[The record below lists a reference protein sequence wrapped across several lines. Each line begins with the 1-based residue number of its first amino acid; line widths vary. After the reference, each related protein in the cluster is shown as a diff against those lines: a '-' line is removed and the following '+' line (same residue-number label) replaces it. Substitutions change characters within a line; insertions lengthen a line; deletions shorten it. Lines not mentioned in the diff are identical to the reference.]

1 MKLSIA
7 WIFDHIDADWKK
19 IDVAHLVQRFNEMV
33 AEIEGVTKI
42 HLDLN
47 PFSIARVTHIHPDNI
62 VLFSS
67 EWSSEHILPS
77 RKGAMVGQY
86 FLIKK
91 NETDCVWGNAQD
103 LGGGKDMLIPQLK
116 ISQSEDAGQ
125 WKQAFESQD
134 YILEIDNKS
143 ITHRPD
149 MWGHR
154 GFAREVAALLD
165 VPFKDQIEFVTQKD
179 VNQQPVVC
187 PASKA
192 NSFGVHIDAPEVC
205 KQIATITLD
214 NVQVP
219 ASSLWMAHRLA
230 RVDARAIDGIVD
242 ITNYVMLDWGQPMH
256 AFDASAFAPK
266 QLVVRKAKNKES
278 LTVLDGE
285 TIQLTEHDIIISDG
299 NKALALA
306 GVMGGRDSGV
316 SDSTT
321 SMLIESAC
329 FDAATIRKT
338 AARYKKRTEAS
349 VRFEKSLDPYQ
360 TVVAIMRF
368 LKLMQHA
375 GIQATQSQEIST
387 VGAIEKQ
394 TIITITHQMIEKRL
408 GVTIA
413 TEFVCK
419 KLSQLGFGVN
429 LANGTYT
436 IEVPTFRATKDIKIK
451 EDIIE
456 EIGRYYGY
464 TVLEPEL
471 PRLQLKPSADLG
483 WVYNQR
489 KIKQTLAY
497 ACNMQELY
505 TYAFFDE
512 EFLTTIKWQPGTTLE
527 VQSPV
532 SENWRRLVTTLVPN
546 LLKSVVQSSADF
558 DTLNFFELAR
568 TWQPNTQ
575 KIELKSLAGIFFDK
589 KSVDFYD
596 AKLQLQK
603 LCDALNLTVE
613 WEVVE
618 QPEMPWYAPNQTA
631 HIMHNDQSI
640 GIAGKVH
647 PTFLSS
653 ICQGDAFIFELD
665 ADFLLNYKH
674 PVIQFVAASKYPEMV
689 RDISILI
696 DSAMTSDQ
704 VAHVIAQANTK
715 ITQVSLLD
723 FFEKNEWPDKRAM
736 TFRFVICDHDRTM
749 KKEEADVIWDT
760 VAVNLKNVGAVI
772 R

>member
-19 IDVAHLVQRFNEMV
+19 IDVAHLVQRFNQMV
-33 AEIEGVTKI
+33 AEIEGFTKI
-42 HLDLN
+42 HLDLA
-47 PFSIARVTHIHPDNI
+47 PFSIACVTQVNPDNI
-62 VLFSS
+62 VLLSK
-67 EWSSEHILPS
+67 EWSSEHTLPY
-77 RKGAMVGQY
+77 RKGALVGQY

-91 NETDCVWGNAQD
+91 DDTNCVWGNAQD
-103 LGGGKDMLIPQLK
+103 LGGGKDMLIPPLK
-116 ISQSEDAGQ
+116 IKESDVAGQ
-125 WKQAFESQD
+125 WKQSFEAHD

-165 VPFKDQIEFVTQKD
+165 LPFKEQAEFVTQKN
-179 VNQQPVVC
+179 VNQQPVLC
-187 PASKA
+187 SASKA
-192 NSFGVHIDAPEVC
+192 NSFLVQIDAPQAC
-205 KQIATITLD
+205 KQIAAITLD
-214 NVQVP
+214 NIQVP

-256 AFDASAFAPK
+256 AFDSNAFDQK
-266 QLVVRKAKNKES
+266 QLIPRMAKNKES
-278 LTVLDGE
+278 LTLLDGE
-285 TIQLTEHDIIISDG
+285 TIELTEHDLVVTDG
-299 NKALALA
+299 IKPLALG

-316 SDSTT
+316 NANTT
-321 SMLIESAC
+321 SMIIESAC

-368 LKLMQHA
+368 IKLMRDA
-375 GIQATQSQEIST
+375 GIQVVESEEIST
-387 VGAIEKQ
+387 VGAFEKQ
-394 TIITITHQMIEKRL
+394 VVITITHEMIEKRL
-408 GVTIA
+408 GVTVA
-413 TEFVCK
+413 TEFVCE
-419 KLSQLGFGVN
+419 KLSQLGFGVT

-436 IEVPTFRATKDIKIK
+436 ISVPTFRATKDIKIK

-464 TVLEPEL
+464 TVLQPEF
-471 PRLQLKPSADLG
+471 PRLQLKPSSDLA

-489 KIKQTLAY
+489 TIKQTLAY

-512 EFLTTIKWQPGTTLE
+512 EFLTTIKWQPGATLE

-532 SENWRRLVTTLVPN
+532 SENWRRLVTSLVPN

-558 DTLNFFELAR
+558 DQLNFFELAR
-568 TWQPNTQ
+568 TWHPGAQMV
-575 KIELKSLAGIFFDK
+575 ERKSLAGIFFEK
-589 KSVDFYD
+589 NSVDFYD
-596 AKLQLQK
+596 AKRQLQK
-603 LCDALNLTVE
+603 LFVVLKLHVE
-613 WEVVE
+613 WKAVE
-618 QPEMPWYAPNQTA
+618 HPEMPWYAPYQTA
-631 HIMHNDQSI
+631 HIMHNDTLI

-647 PTFLSS
+647 STFLSS
-653 ICQGDAFIFELD
+653 VCQGDAFIFEFD

-674 PVIQFVAASKYPEMV
+674 PVTQFVAASKYPEMV
-689 RDISILI
+689 RDISMLI

-704 VAHVIAQANTK
+704 VAQVIAQTDCK
-715 ITQVSLLD
+715 ITHVSLLD
-723 FFEKNEWPDKRAM
+723 FFQKDEWPDKRAM
-736 TFRFVICDHDRTM
+736 TFRFVICDHERTM
-749 KKEEADVIWDT
+749 KKEEADVIWDA
-760 VAVNLKNVGAVI
+760 VAVNLKHLGAAI